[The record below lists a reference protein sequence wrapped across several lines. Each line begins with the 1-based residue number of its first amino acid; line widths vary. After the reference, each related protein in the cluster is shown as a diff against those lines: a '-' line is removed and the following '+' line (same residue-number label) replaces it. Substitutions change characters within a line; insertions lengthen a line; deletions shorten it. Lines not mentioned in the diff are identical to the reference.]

1 LLVALGLLS
10 PGMAAALGLGG
21 LTLKSYL
28 NEPLQ
33 AEVALL
39 ETSDLDPTQI
49 RVRLATREDFAR
61 AGVDR
66 AYFLTSMKFEVE
78 QREDDSMVLVVTSA
92 DPVREPYLDFIV
104 EARWP
109 AGRLLREYTLLLD
122 PPIYVGD
129 DTGITAR
136 ARVPVETG
144 AAASR
149 SGSGAASSTAPSQP
163 VAQPPGITDRNYAA
177 GTQSAPSS
185 GGRYLVKRSDTLW
198 GIASAARPGGASVQ
212 QTMLDIQRLNREAF
226 IAGNINQL
234 KAGYVLQL
242 PSADQIT
249 TPSRE
254 QAIAEIERQ
263 TQRWQDAAAGELR
276 MDASEDDGAGAAAG
290 STGEGR
296 LEIAGVEDAADSPA
310 PGGDVSARMEDL
322 DRVQRENAD
331 LSNRLSAMEEQ
342 MAMQERLIALKDEQI
357 AALQASLTEAG
368 QSAEIP
374 DSELEG
380 TIEPLEP
387 AQPQL
392 PAAKGPEETAPAEQA
407 AERPAPAPEPAPA
420 PPRRAA
426 PEPTLVDMLMAN
438 LLYVAAGLLIL
449 VLLVVLVLRNR
460 LSFSMPSIGRG
471 KAQPAPSSGG
481 GKDDDEFADVSLSD
495 ESLIVDEVEEG
506 AEQAASAVETVSSYS
521 SAPDEEA
528 YAAQFETGDALA
540 EADIY
545 IAYGRFPQ
553 AVDLLKTAISIEPAN
568 TDYRYKLMEAC
579 IEMVESAEFQQQ
591 YADLQVIGDEHVLA
605 RARGLLEAV
614 DGGEVWLQDLPPPSI
629 TPEQVEA
636 AQAAAREQQGAETV
650 DLGLDDAGDA
660 TDEAA
665 AEVDET
671 ALESLDIDTD
681 DLEADGLDDSL
692 ELDEESLELDEGGLE
707 LGEDSLELDDGGLE
721 LDEGGLELDED
732 SLELYEDSRELDDD
746 SPGFAEDTSSLSE
759 SGPEREDELAL
770 DLGAEP
776 AGDEDYPDLGGGA
789 IALDDGLDLGVD
801 DDADALVLDEDES
814 ESSTS
819 GTEEL
824 VTATDDADP
833 GDDEDSLDDL
843 LSGFDDDALEAAP
856 DADDDA
862 LDLGDFDEGDSD
874 FDLEFEDE
882 GASPASASASAEGA
896 LDLPDLDDL
905 GDLDDLESA
914 DSDNVA
920 GLADGFDD
928 EDDGDL
934 SGFGDLALEDAGEES
949 SDSELDGLEMSLD
962 DDGDLGGLSD
972 DLASDL
978 DGADIAL
985 DDDGDDD
992 LAGLELDM
1000 SDDDGDAESLFAAD
1014 GDEIDTKLDLARAYV
1029 DMGDHDGARSILS
1042 EVMGSGNESQQKEA
1056 QTLLEGLD

>member
-1 LLVALGLLS
+1 MKRRIASLLVALGLLS

-39 ETSDLDPTQI
+39 ETSDLDPSQI

-78 QREDDSMVLVVTSA
+78 QREDDSMVLIVTSA

-136 ARVPVETG
+136 ARVPVESGT
-144 AAASR
+144 AASR
-149 SGSGAASSTAPSQP
+149 TGSGAASSTAPSQP
-163 VAQPPGITDRNYAA
+163 AAQQPTIADRNYAA
-177 GTQSAPSS
+177 GTQSAPTS
-185 GGRYLVKRSDTLW
+185 GGRYLVQRSDTLW
-198 GIASAARPGGASVQ
+198 GIAAAARPGGASVQ

-276 MDASEDDGAGAAAG
+276 MDASEDDDAGSAAG

-296 LEIAGVEDAADSPA
+296 LEIAGVEDATDSPA
-310 PGGDVSARMEDL
+310 AGGDISARMEDL

-331 LSNRLSAMEEQ
+331 LSNRLSAMEDQ

-368 QSAEIP
+368 KSAEIP
-374 DSELEG
+374 ETELEG

-387 AQPQL
+387 AQPQR
-392 PAAKGPEETAPAEQA
+392 PAATDAAEAETAAPAV
-407 AERPAPAPEPAPA
+407 ERPAPAPA

-438 LLYVAAGLLIL
+438 LLYVAAGLLII
-449 VLLVVLVLRNR
+449 VLLVVLALRNR

-506 AEQAASAVETVSSYS
+506 AEKAASAVETVSSYS

-568 TDYRYKLMEAC
+568 TDYRFKLMEAC

-591 YADLQVIGDEHVLA
+591 YADLQVIGDENVLA

-650 DLGLDDAGDA
+650 DLGLDDPGDLA
-660 TDEAA
+660 
-665 AEVDET
+665 DET
-671 ALESLDIDTD
+671 ALEIDDSALESLDIDTD
-681 DLEADGLDDSL
+681 DIETAGLDDSL
-692 ELDEESLELDEGGLE
+692 ELDDNSLELDD
-707 LGEDSLELDDGGLE
+707 DSLELDD
-721 LDEGGLELDED
+721 D
-732 SLELYEDSRELDDD
+732 SLELDADSLALDDD
-746 SPGFAEDTSSLSE
+746 SLELDDSITLDDESPDPGEDASSL
-759 SGPEREDELAL
+759 PEADAEPEDELSL
-770 DLGAEP
+770 DLDAEP
-776 AGDEDYPDLGGGA
+776 AGDEDYPDLA
-789 IALDDGLDLGVD
+789 SASLALDDDLDLGVD
-801 DDADALVLDEDES
+801 DDAETVVLDDEKSASPSSGIEDTES
-814 ESSTS
+814 
-819 GTEEL
+819 
-824 VTATDDADP
+824 VTDVAGADE
-833 GDDEDSLDDL
+833 EDSLDDL
-843 LSGFDDDALEAAP
+843 LSGFGDDMLETASDTDDDS
-856 DADDDA
+856 
-862 LDLGDFDEGDSD
+862 LDLGDFDDEDSD

-882 GASPASASASAEGA
+882 NTSSASAGASSEGS

-905 GDLDDLESA
+905 DSAAPDDEVS
-914 DSDNVA
+914 
-920 GLADGFDD
+920 LADGLDD
-928 EDDGDL
+928 EDDDSDL
-934 SGFGDLALEDAGEES
+934 SGFGDLELEDSGEEGAD
-949 SDSELDGLEMSLD
+949 SDLDDLEMSLD

-972 DLASDL
+972 DLASEL

-1056 QTLLEGLD
+1056 QALLEGLD